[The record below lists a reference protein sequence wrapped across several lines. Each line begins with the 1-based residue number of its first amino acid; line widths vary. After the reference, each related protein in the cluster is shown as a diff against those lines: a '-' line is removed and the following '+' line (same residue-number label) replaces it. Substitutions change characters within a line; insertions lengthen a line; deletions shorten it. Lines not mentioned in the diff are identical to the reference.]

1 MGIGVVSSGT
11 NQMIQMNQIDRQLTG
26 QVADRAQQ
34 QRQRADAT
42 ITEILNNRIESQQQ
56 AMKSATQNLKSSSI
70 DTYA

>member
-1 MGIGVVSSGT
+1 MGIGPVSSGT
-11 NQMIQMNQIDRQLTG
+11 NQMIQMNQLDRQLTG

-42 ITEILNNRIESQQQ
+42 ITEILDNRIASQQQ
-56 AMKSATQNLKSSSI
+56 AMKSATQSLQSARI

>member
-11 NQMIQMNQIDRQLTG
+11 NQMIQMNQLDRQLTG

-42 ITEILNNRIESQQQ
+42 ITEILDNRIASQQQ
-56 AMKSATQNLKSSSI
+56 AMKSATQSLKGSSI